1 LAEGENRAFML
12 REGVPVIRAL
22 VQAENPGDVGY
33 FLYSKDLEVLLN
45 DIPIAKQ
52 DVSPIPIQAGEAT
65 RFELLFYPAVSDLGA
80 EATNALA
87 DALNGMETTLTLRGQ
102 LLIDV
107 LGVDTF
113 EVADWTMTGLI
124 EN

>member
-1 LAEGENRAFML
+1 L

-45 DIPIAKQ
+45 DVPIAAQ
-52 DVSPIPIQAGEAT
+52 DISPIPIQAGQAT
-65 RFELLFYPAVSDLGA
+65 SFELLFYPALSELGT
-80 EATNALA
+80 EATNTLA
-87 DALNGMETTLTLRGQ
+87 NALNSEQTRLGLRGK

-113 EVADWTMTGLI
+113 EVPNWSVTGIL
-124 EN
+124 ND